1 MNSQYFSCVR
11 WAALTGAMALALT
24 GCGKKA
30 PLTQNPP
37 PPVPVA
43 PKQEEAKAQ
52 PQVVNRTP
60 EAKPPAAQQPKQ
72 QATTFT
78 PEQRKALN
86 DILARMEDALFDY
99 DKSTIRPDAVRA
111 LESDI
116 GIVREMMSAY
126 PAEKLSLQ
134 GHADSRG
141 SNEYNLALADR
152 RAISVKEFLVTM
164 GVAERQL
171 ETISFGEEKPVCT
184 DESEACWQKNR
195 RVHLTVATR

>member
-11 WAALTGAMALALT
+11 VLALTGAMAVAIT
-24 GCGKKA
+24 GCHKKVV
-30 PLTQNPP
+30 TQPP
-37 PPVPVA
+37 QPTQVPVA
-43 PKQEEAKAQ
+43 QRTEEPKAPPAAI
-52 PQVVNRTP
+52 NRTP
-60 EAKPPAAQQPKQ
+60 EAKPTPVQPPKQ

-78 PEQRKALN
+78 PEQRRLLN

-116 GIVREMMSAY
+116 GVVREMMSAY

-141 SNEYNLALADR
+141 SNEYNLALGDR
-152 RAISVKEFLVTM
+152 RSMAVKEFLVTM
-164 GVAERQL
+164 GIAERQL
-171 ETISFGEEKPVCT
+171 ETISYGEEKPACT
-184 DESEACWQKNR
+184 DETEACWQKNR